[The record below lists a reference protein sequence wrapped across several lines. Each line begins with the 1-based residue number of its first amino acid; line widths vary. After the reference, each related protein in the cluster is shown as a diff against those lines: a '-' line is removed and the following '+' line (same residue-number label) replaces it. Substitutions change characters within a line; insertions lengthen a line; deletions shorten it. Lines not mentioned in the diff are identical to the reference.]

1 MAVATTVIE
10 RRFSQQINEREE
22 RGGMNADELHNA
34 RMKDNLAR
42 LLNPEYKIKDVV
54 ASIDTD
60 GSQVIKS
67 AAPAADV
74 SAQPAAPAQLYEANG
89 IIARRAPAQQE
100 YVQPVQSAPVYQ
112 QPAQSAAQP
121 VYMVKNARANA
132 DIFRADSPVN
142 RPAQAYAPT
151 PAQAYAAAR
160 SMAAAQAAPAVM
172 PAEEESD
179 DLRPTATTIQYQTIS
194 ADGTAIAGRTRTMQE
209 GEIARPAERE
219 ESESKI
225 NLTKRDKII
234 IGVIVGLILAV
245 FVLIIVNSAI
255 ISNLNSDISRL
266 EGMADT
272 ARAAY
277 ESAYSEVENVT
288 SYENVYNVALEQG
301 WIS

>member
-1 MAVATTVIE
+1 MAVATPVIE

-194 ADGTAIAGRTRTMQE
+194 ADGTAIAGRMRTMQE

-266 EGMADT
+266 EDMADT

>member
-1 MAVATTVIE
+1 MAVATPVIE

-74 SAQPAAPAQLYEANG
+74 SAQLAAPAQLYEANG